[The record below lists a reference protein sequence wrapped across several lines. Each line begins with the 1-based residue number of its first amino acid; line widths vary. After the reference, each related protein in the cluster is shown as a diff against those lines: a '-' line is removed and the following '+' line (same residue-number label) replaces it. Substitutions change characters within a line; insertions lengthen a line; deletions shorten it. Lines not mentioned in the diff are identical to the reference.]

1 MWAYK
6 VAIFGLLIYVVYLD
20 VRIKNLEE
28 LAESHAQD
36 LRILDGRTQSTD
48 EYLREREKYP
58 SWMLDRLNHGDAGVP
73 PSE

>member
-58 SWMLDRLNHGDAGVP
+58 SWMLDRLNHGDAGVHP
-73 PSE
+73 AD